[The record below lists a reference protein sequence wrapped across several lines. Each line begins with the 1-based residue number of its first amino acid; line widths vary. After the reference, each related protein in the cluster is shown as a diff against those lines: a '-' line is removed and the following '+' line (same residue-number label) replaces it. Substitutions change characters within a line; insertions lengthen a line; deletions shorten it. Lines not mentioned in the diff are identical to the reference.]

1 VKNVNVRTGFAPT
14 VENPIIMIVVA
25 HAVAVN
31 ARQKKMRNGATIVER
46 TCHTPAKDVRV
57 KIAQL

>member
-1 VKNVNVRTGFAPT
+1 
-14 VENPIIMIVVA
+14 MIVVA